1 MMVVVIRAL
10 AGGRPVATRL
20 TVVGRCAL
28 LCLVAS
34 GCFYVDPINQRPS
47 LEIEQTSTDVVYR
60 GDSVKLRAVAND
72 PDDQFVFFHWRAYA
86 ATDESDYDNAPFYE
100 MSGDLEYDT
109 AEFVVPSDRV
119 DTMVAVEA
127 IRVVL
132 EGQDEYGA
140 TARPEQQ
147 LWIPVANR
155 APTLE
160 LRKDSRYGYVVT
172 KPINVY
178 AKVGDPDDWP
188 NVPEL
193 TWEVFTP
200 PDQPEYMLDDLTV
213 DPAPDDT
220 THAQLGKTFTPEGI
234 GDYEI
239 RVTATDR
246 LGEPTVKSI
255 MVTVADDA
263 PPCLQQLTP
272 LVATAP
278 AALPMA
284 EPTLFQVHVVTD
296 DLDPYPGVDD
306 PQLGTATFTWSLLA
320 PGMAARQTLNGVSGN
335 GVALDP
341 ASYHPGDILELR
353 VEIADRV
360 PRMLMCADDNPTC
373 SVISDDNC
381 LQRQTWRIEVR

>member
-1 MMVVVIRAL
+1 MMEVVIRAL
-10 AGGRPVATRL
+10 AGGRPVAARL

-47 LEIEQTSTDVVYR
+47 LEIEQTSTAVVYR
-60 GDSVKLRAVAND
+60 GDTVRLNAIAND
-72 PDDQFVFFHWRAYA
+72 PDGQPVFFHWRANA
-86 ATDESDYDNAPFYE
+86 CTDETDCDKAPFYE
-100 MSGDLEYDT
+100 MSD
-109 AEFVVPSDRV
+109 AKAVFVVPSERAPDPERPP
-119 DTMVAVEA
+119 TAVEA
-127 IRVVL
+127 VRVVL

-140 TARPEQQ
+140 TARPAQQ

-160 LRKDSRYGYVVT
+160 LRKDSRYGYVV
-172 KPINVY
+172 KEPINVY

-200 PDQPEYMLDDLTV
+200 TDQPDYMLDDLTV
-213 DPAPDDT
+213 DPDPDDT

-296 DLDPYPGVDD
+296 DLDPYPAVDD
-306 PQLGTATFTWSLLA
+306 PELGTPMFTWSLLA

-341 ASYHPGDILELR
+341 ASYQPGDILELR
-353 VEIADRV
+353 VEIADRQ
-360 PRMLMCADDNPTC
+360 PRVLTCADDNPTC